1 MSRNA
6 RDVSAAHAAL
16 TSHVRREA
24 RAAHDIDDIVQ
35 ESWLRVIQ
43 AEDRTPVRNLAAYLR
58 RIASNLIRD
67 RHRRSA
73 LGIEVELPDDVA
85 IQLASPLP
93 SPEAQLITRSEL
105 ERMTRVIEA
114 MPKRPRE
121 VFRLAR
127 VEGLSFAEIGRVL
140 GISRQ
145 TVHEHMARALLDIQ
159 AAADGERGDAP

>member
-1 MSRNA
+1 MSKNA
-6 RDVSAAHAAL
+6 REVSAAYAAL

-24 RAAHDIDDIVQ
+24 SAAHDVEDIVQ

-43 AEDRTPVRNLAAYLR
+43 AEDRAPVHNLAAYLR

-73 LGIEVELPDDVA
+73 LGVEVEPHDDVA
-85 IQLASPLP
+85 LQPASPLP
-93 SPEAQLITRSEL
+93 SPEAQLITRCEL
-105 ERMTRVIEA
+105 ERMARVIDA
-114 MPKRPRE
+114 MPARPRE

-159 AAADGERGDAP
+159 AAVDGERDDVP

>member
-1 MSRNA
+1 MSKNLRE
-6 RDVSAAHAAL
+6 VSAAHVAL
-16 TSHVRREA
+16 TNHVRREA
-24 RAAHDIDDIVQ
+24 RAAHDVDDIVQ

-43 AEDRTPVRNLAAYLR
+43 AEDRAPVRNLAAYLC
-58 RIASNLIRD
+58 RIATNLMRD

-73 LGIEVELPDDVA
+73 LGIEVELSEEIAV
-85 IQLASPLP
+85 QLSSPLP
-93 SPEAQLITRSEL
+93 SPEAQLITRSEI
-105 ERMTRVIEA
+105 ERMARVIEA
-114 MPKRPRE
+114 MPRRPRE

-127 VEGLSFAEIGRVL
+127 IEGLSFAEIGRVL